1 MPLMGGLTAGLGSV
15 FGGLAGLF
23 GGGKQQ
29 KTQTSGTITN
39 NQQGSFN
46 QSTNPNLSPLQQSLI
61 SSFTKNASDLYNQ
74 STNLQP
80 YESSGLEAINQGS
93 EAARRAMASNIAS
106 RGLSFSPA
114 GATGQNQN
122 TLSRIGQQ
130 TQFVNSLPLLQRQ
143 LQQQSLQQLMQAFQ
157 VIPTGQTSQGSTS
170 QNSTQTQ
177 NGTNL
182 VSGNPMGGLFSG
194 LGAGVLGSLPGLM
207 SNFQNPV
214 ASQQPGWTGTPAPP
228 PPDPSSY
235 NYGTGY

>member
-1 MPLMGGLTAGLGSV
+1 MPFGGALTAGLGSA

-39 NQQGSFN
+39 NQNGNYS
-46 QSTNPNLSPLQQSLI
+46 SATNPNLSPLQQSLI

-74 STNLQP
+74 STNLKP

-93 EAARRAMASNIAS
+93 DAASKAMAANLAS

-114 GATGQNQN
+114 GATAQNQG
-122 TLSRIGQQ
+122 TLARIGQQ
-130 TQFVNSLPLLQRQ
+130 TQFENSIPLLQRQ
-143 LQQQSLQQLMQAFQ
+143 LQTQSLQQLMQAFSA
-157 VIPTGQTSQGSTS
+157 IPTGQTSSGSTS

-182 VSGNPMGGLFSG
+182 ISGNPVAGAISGAGAGLLSQFPGLFQPSG
-194 LGAGVLGSLPGLM
+194 PSANL
-207 SNFQNPV
+207 
-214 ASQQPGWTGTPAPP
+214 QPGWTGTAAPP
-228 PPDPSSY
+228 PPAPY
-235 NYGTGY
+235 TGY